1 MKFKPHK
8 PSVGNS
14 LTFLTAIGAG
24 ISLLISILLS
34 LLLASFIVEG
44 KAGEGIIITAA
55 HFTRALS
62 VFVGGLISA
71 KMAEGKSLPV
81 VVMVTATYLLLII
94 ALGISI
100 YGNSFQGFIGGVVS
114 ALSGGVITALIVL
127 KPTTKKHV
135 RHKYAK

>member
-14 LTFLTAIGAG
+14 LIFRTAIGAG

-44 KAGEGIIITAA
+44 KAGEGIIKTAS

-114 ALSGGVITALIVL
+114 ALSGGVIAALIAL

>member
-1 MKFKPHK
+1 M
-8 PSVGNS
+8 
-14 LTFLTAIGAG
+14 
-24 ISLLISILLS
+24 ISILLS

-62 VFVGGLISA
+62 VFAGGLISA

-100 YGNSFQGFIGGVVS
+100 YGNSFQGFIGGIVS
-114 ALSGGVITALIVL
+114 ALSGGVIAALIVL